1 MVDYKPELPPG
12 VTLPPGYRIRTE
24 DHRYRALEA
33 LARSEGWSQKAFSE
47 TLRIEADRVSAEHAK
62 AAAPAA
68 TPAAPAAAP
77 DFGKMSTREKLHFA
91 LQQSDARRAE
101 KGNQPS

>member
-1 MVDYKPELPPG
+1 MAYEPKLPDG
-12 VTLPPGYRIRTE
+12 VTLPAGFRVNV
-24 DHRYRALEA
+24 DDARYKALHE
-33 LARSEGWSQKAFSE
+33 LATREKWSQAAFSNV
-47 TLRIEADRVSAEHAK
+47 LGIEAQRVSAEHAK